1 MHPNSVTGTS
11 LNQESLFFRKLDNC
25 NESNAIGLGSGGNV
39 TSDSSFICQ
48 LEQNQLA
55 QTYQN
60 PMKWSGET
68 YLPPPPP
75 PPPTSDFP
83 SSNARENSFRGSIG
97 SNTGGPEEEEERQRR
112 TEPENGNERGGWPT
126 VTGSDDSAF
135 WSSTLSTVAAVAAAA
150 MACAS
155 APECPRS
162 SSAYTEKAHGDSER
176 EEEETGETAG
186 YPLATTIFAADEDI
200 QEGQLIVFL
209 LLHRKLNVRE
219 DGVELFFE
227 SQHLIPFDDDLGVI
241 HIPSPEFWSV
251 VSENQRL
258 QPLKDCLGYESRNR
272 RTHWRSLHLLV
283 DCSVEL
289 KVRLETELQELDD
302 LGVSEAILRF
312 VVLLSVQNESGS
324 TNIRP
329 EVKNHRYSGLFDA
342 LETSKSRAE
351 GAGNALHRNHLLN
364 SPNVRSDS
372 LASLHRE
379 YHKCK
384 QKNDNLTKETLTST
398 QASTEP
404 PPHWT
409 SPDNTSEQLKFYSGI
424 AAGQSNPHELESFH
438 FKQTPTPISY
448 NQTDAF
454 RPLKLTVTP
463 FSPNA
468 TEEALCAFR
477 NDMATQLMDNQ
488 PKFSPLLEY
497 QRAPGT
503 TRQASL
509 RSRSNNGAAQSFHP
523 PKAEA
528 PNLESYECFPPQTDS
543 RYCQY
548 PAQEV
553 AGRSVYYPLSL
564 YSANMR
570 VSPSEEIPSQCVS
583 LASVGCLKQPNL
595 GSSVAA
601 TVTASS
607 TTVPTPESS
616 ASAFRPNSCDQGKCG
631 VKNEPA
637 EWCQVL
643 SRYIPPGNLQEERT
657 ASPQFLRGMG
667 RKQGPLSPQVSLSQ
681 TTNDIPTNFSDAFVS
696 SLAFPVDPL
705 ALDYQ
710 TCSKGDLEQ
719 TRYETT
725 GGGGRH
731 GDERQQLSRC
741 FSTSTPASTV
751 ATAAAAAYVWQQGLS
766 LPSPPIPGQ
775 SSVYGGSP
783 GQTSGFSPLPNYFS
797 LFSGVSVP
805 TKADVTEYEKQ
816 QQQQFTTPMHN
827 PEHPPYTSIEV
838 QQFCLVC
845 GDNAACQ
852 HYGVRTCEGCKG
864 FFKRTIQK
872 NAHYVCLQSKNCVVD
887 KRRRNRCQYCRFQ
900 KCLKVGM
907 VKEVVRRDSLKGRRG
922 RLSAKARCPIEENAL
937 AESQQKNKVLLAA
950 AAAAAAAATN
960 AGPGSSDYAKAHG
973 KVNAASLN
981 FAAMVNGGG
990 GGSGSNSANSSV
1002 TLLSMLAKAYDA
1014 VDCTLE
1020 TAQLLKHKNRLNCQL
1035 DKEAE
1040 ALGYEKD
1047 ETECLEMVVKNLGE
1061 SIDVIRQYSDLVPGF
1076 ASISEADREKIIL
1089 LQAVDLITFR
1099 MAFRAAKHAT
1109 ERAQVSFFQGQAS
1122 HYLRNHAT
1130 NPASFTDP
1138 LFELPH
1144 WVSGRSEPLFPSASS
1159 AELTGGSLLGGNGS
1173 GLQTNSTQLPRN
1185 WSASQHLSGGRMQ
1198 SGHHVTGSEESE
1210 EADKEGSYM
1219 QLTLT
1224 ATDNVFV
1231 FENGSVMS
1239 GDELTRAG
1247 LGPWVKA
1254 LMWFGHQLLELSMG
1268 DHSTIAGLAALVL
1281 INYQALCER
1290 TDLENSSEVYTVHHR
1305 FVEMLKSH
1313 CCSPANF
1320 PPVSASAV
1328 VSMSAGHSETADCL
1342 LPLHPVRTDS
1352 TYFSQVFKK
1361 KDTVH
1366 RITQQFLVL
1375 PLTRLADSGRISCDW
1390 LSSLAELTSSSS
1402 STSGSAEVDGSVR
1415 CS

>member
-1 MHPNSVTGTS
+1 MLPYKLPESRQVRELHDGFHHSYLSERWHASWASMHPNSVTGTS

-25 NESNAIGLGSGGNV
+25 NESNATGLGSGSNV

-97 SNTGGPEEEEERQRR
+97 SNTGGPEEEERERR
-112 TEPENGNERGGWPT
+112 TESENGNERGGWPT

-162 SSAYTEKAHGDSER
+162 SSAYTEKAHGDNER
-176 EEEETGETAG
+176 DEEETGETAG
-186 YPLATTIFAADEDI
+186 YPL
-200 QEGQLIVFL
+200 V
-209 LLHRKLNVRE
+209 
-219 DGVELFFE
+219 
-227 SQHLIPFDDDLGVI
+227 P
-241 HIPSPEFWSV
+241 
-251 VSENQRL
+251 
-258 QPLKDCLGYESRNR
+258 
-272 RTHWRSLHLLV
+272 RT
-283 DCSVEL
+283 
-289 KVRLETELQELDD
+289 
-302 LGVSEAILRF
+302 SEAARSDRTVIPVENRIAPSGDGT
-312 VVLLSVQNESGS
+312 VISDGRTNVEERLSTAKDLWNHSHGKALWKRVQNESGS

-329 EVKNHRYSGLFDA
+329 EMKNHRYSGLFDA

-384 QKNDNLTKETLTST
+384 QKNDNLTEETLTST

-548 PAQEV
+548 PTQEV

-616 ASAFRPNSCDQGKCG
+616 ASAFRPNSCDQGKCE

-696 SLAFPVDPL
+696 SLAFPVDHL

-719 TRYETT
+719 TRYDTT

-937 AESQQKNKVLLAA
+937 AESQQKNKVLLAAA